1 MKSVQVGTLM
11 FLLSVGGLAQQPAS
25 PSKAK
30 ANIASIHAID
40 FRNFDYPADCGSDDY
55 PKVIHVSNG
64 GWDKILEGG
73 SIIGF
78 SLAKPVFG
86 YITGG
91 PGEDAVVVGD
101 CEPGQGVFSKIFVY
115 KVVDGK
121 VKLNKLSASVWEEHL
136 NDDWGVSGV
145 RINNKQLLVT
155 YAAGGSHAQQAW
167 DVTSTLQ
174 WNGSKFIRIKT
185 VRVPHK

>member
-1 MKSVQVGTLM
+1 MLALIKRSWIVSMIIALALSTPTHAQV
-11 FLLSVGGLAQQPAS
+11 AAY
-25 PSKAK
+25 
-30 ANIASIHAID
+30 NIRAID
-40 FRNFDYPADCGSDDY
+40 FRNLDYPADCG
-55 PKVIHVSNG
+55 
-64 GWDKILEGG
+64 ILEDG
-73 SIIGF
+73 SIIAF

-86 YITGG
+86 YVTGG
-91 PGEDAVVVGD
+91 PEEDAVVVED
-101 CEPGQGVFSKIFVY
+101 CQPGEGIISKIFVY
-115 KVVDGK
+115 KIVDA
-121 VKLNKLSASVWEEHL
+121 KLQLTKIPSSVWEEHL

-167 DVTSTLQ
+167 DLTSTLQ